1 MSNKPFVYQDPF
13 PLKKNDTEY
22 YLLSSDYVSVAEFA
36 GQEVLKVDPQALTLL
51 AQHAFHDASFM
62 LRPAHQQQVA
72 DILNDPEASENDK
85 YVALQFLRNSDI
97 AAKGVLPTCQD
108 TGTAIITGK
117 KGQRVWTGGGDEAA
131 LAQGVYNTYIQDNLR
146 YSQNAPLDMYRE
158 VNTGTNLPAQID
170 LYATDGEEYKF
181 LCIAKGGGSANKTYL
196 YQETKAL
203 ITPAKLKNY
212 LVEKMRTLG
221 TAACPPYHIA
231 FVIGGTSAEST
242 LKTVKLASTK
252 YYDGLPTEGNEH
264 GQAFR
269 DIQLE
274 QELLVEAQN
283 LGLGAQF
290 GGKYFAHDIRV
301 IRLPRHGGSCPIA
314 MALSCSADRNI
325 KAKINK
331 HGIWLEKLEHNPG
344 KFIPDSQRIENGA
357 QTVQLDLNRPLR
369 DILHDLSALPVGT
382 RLSLS
387 GPIVVARD
395 IAHAQIK
402 ARLDNGEP
410 MPEYMRKHIV
420 YYAGPA
426 KTPNNLACGSLGPT
440 TGGRMD
446 GYVDAFQAAGGSLIM
461 LSKGNRSQQVTEACH
476 KHGGFY
482 LGSIGGPAAVL
493 AQQSIKSL
501 ECVAYPELG
510 MEAIWKIE
518 VEDFPA
524 FILVDDKGNDF
535 FQQIQN
541 KQCAGCKQHG

>member
-13 PLKKNDTEY
+13 PLKKDDTEY

-36 GQEVLKVDPQALTLL
+36 GQEVLKVEPQALTLL

-146 YSQNAPLDMYRE
+146 YSQNAPLDMYKE

-264 GQAFR
+264 GR
-269 DIQLE
+269 P
-274 QELLVEAQN
+274 
-283 LGLGAQF
+283 
-290 GGKYFAHDIRV
+290 FAIFSWSRNCWWRRKTSV
-301 IRLPRHGGSCPIA
+301 SGRSSAANTSPTIS
-314 MALSCSADRNI
+314 ALSACRATARRARWAWASPARRIVISKPRSTAKGSGWRNWRATRANI
-325 KAKINK
+325 FPNIC
-331 HGIWLEKLEHNPG
+331 
-344 KFIPDSQRIENGA
+344 
-357 QTVQLDLNRPLR
+357 VRPVR
-369 DILHDLSALPVGT
+369 
-382 RLSLS
+382 
-387 GPIVVARD
+387 AR
-395 IAHAQIK
+395 
-402 ARLDNGEP
+402 
-410 MPEYMRKHIV
+410 
-420 YYAGPA
+420 
-426 KTPNNLACGSLGPT
+426 
-440 TGGRMD
+440 
-446 GYVDAFQAAGGSLIM
+446 
-461 LSKGNRSQQVTEACH
+461 RSRST
-476 KHGGFY
+476 
-482 LGSIGGPAAVL
+482 ST
-493 AQQSIKSL
+493 SR
-501 ECVAYPELG
+501 
-510 MEAIWKIE
+510 
-518 VEDFPA
+518 
-524 FILVDDKGNDF
+524 
-535 FQQIQN
+535 
-541 KQCAGCKQHG
+541 

>member
-1 MSNKPFVYQDPF
+1 MSTKPFYYQDPF
-13 PLKKNDTEY
+13 PLAHDDTEY
-22 YLLSSDYVSVAEFA
+22 YFLSREHVSVAEFE
-36 GQEVLKVDPQALTLL
+36 GQQILKVEPQALTLL
-51 AQHAFHDASFM
+51 AQQAFHDAAFM
-62 LRPAHQQQVA
+62 LRTAHQQQVA
-72 DILNDPEASENDK
+72 GILTDPQASENDK
-85 YVALQFLRNSDI
+85 YVALQFLRNSEI

-108 TGTAIITGK
+108 TGTAIIMGK

-131 LAQGVYNTYIQDNLR
+131 LTRGVYNTYTEDNLR
-146 YSQNAPLDMYRE
+146 YSQNAALDMYTE

-170 LYATDGEEYKF
+170 LYSVDGDEYKF
-181 LCIAKGGGSANKTYL
+181 LCMAKGGGSANKTYL

-203 ITPAKLKNY
+203 ITPAKLKKY

-242 LKTVKLASTK
+242 LKTVKLASTH

-269 DIQLE
+269 DVQLE
-274 QELLVEAQN
+274 AELMIEAQN

-301 IRLPRHGGSCPIA
+301 IRLPRHGASCPVG
-314 MALSCSADRNI
+314 MGVSCSADRNI
-325 KAKINK
+325 KAKINRD
-331 HGIWLEKLEHNPG
+331 GIWIEKLESNPG
-344 KFIPDSQRIENGA
+344 KYIPQALREAGEGDA
-357 QTVQLDLNRPLR
+357 VKVDLNQPMA
-369 DILHDLSALPVGT
+369 DILKQLSQHPVST

-387 GPIVVARD
+387 GTIIVARD
-395 IAHAQIK
+395 IAHAKLQEIID
-402 ARLDNGEP
+402 RGEALP
-410 MPEYMRKHIV
+410 QYVKDHPI

-426 KTPNNLACGSLGPT
+426 KTPEGYASGSLGPT
-440 TGGRMD
+440 TAGRMD
-446 GYVDAFQAAGGSLIM
+446 SYVDQLQALGASMVM
-461 LSKGNRSQQVTEACH
+461 LAKGNRSQQVTDACH

-541 KQCAGCKQHG
+541 KQCANCAMK